1 MNADQ
6 RRSDNPN
13 TTALKIGNLGLLMFA
28 LAGSAYGWG
37 ARGHTVI
44 NRMAVQS
51 LPEDGPVFLK
61 ANEEWIAQR
70 ARIPDTWRLPTEPF
84 LKIIEDPN
92 HHWYKEEFAFLKPI
106 PRSRYEFVLA
116 VYDEY
121 LKIKDKDPERAKLTN
136 VHWTGTL
143 PYAAVETYER
153 LKSGMR
159 IYREQ
164 KTAGQNT
171 AYTELDLA
179 FYMGWLGHY
188 IGDGAQ
194 PLHDSINSDGW
205 KLAAN
210 PKGYTT
216 SPSIHG
222 RFETAYVDLLAVTV
236 DDMRPMIRPAQM
248 IADPFE
254 AVLGHLDRSATHMEE
269 VFQLDK
275 EGAFKDST
283 NSAAKKLVLT
293 QLAAASQL
301 LRDLVY
307 TAWIQSAKP
316 QPQRSR
322 ATEPTSPS
330 NPRYN
335 PATGSAPAAKN

>member
-1 MNADQ
+1 M
-6 RRSDNPN
+6 
-13 TTALKIGNLGLLMFA
+13 KIQNLLLMMLA
-28 LAGSAYGWG
+28 LAGVAYGWG
-37 ARGHTVI
+37 VRGHTVI
-44 NRMAVQS
+44 NRLAVQS

-70 ARIPDTWRLPTEPF
+70 ARIPDTWRQPSEPF

-92 HHWYKEEFAFLKPI
+92 HHWYKEEFAFLKQI

-143 PYAAVETYER
+143 PYAATETYER

-164 KTAGQNT
+164 KAAGQDT
-171 AYTELDLA
+171 RYTELDLA

-205 KLAAN
+205 KIAN

-216 SPSIHG
+216 DPSIHG
-222 RFETAYVDLLAVTV
+222 RFESAYVDLLAVGV
-236 DDMRPMIRPAQM
+236 DDLHPLVGPAQA

-254 AVLGHLDRSATHMEE
+254 AVLAHLDRSATHMEE

-275 EGAFKDST
+275 EGAFKDKA
-283 NSAAKKLVLT
+283 NPAAKKLVFT

-307 TAWIQSAKP
+307 TAWIESGKP
-316 QPQRSR
+316 VPPRSR
-322 ATEPTSPS
+322 STEPNNPS
-330 NPRYN
+330 HPRYN
-335 PATGSAPAAKN
+335 PATGSAPAGKP